1 MAKKSRSR
9 AKTRTSKGV
18 KIDNNLLLIFAGCIA
33 ILLLIMIMVKM
44 LGVEVREQINS
55 TAQGTSNEQL
65 QKDVR
70 AVNRDLNNLQKGTQD
85 VNNSLNQKSS
95 F

>member
-1 MAKKSRSR
+1 
-9 AKTRTSKGV
+9 
-18 KIDNNLLLIFAGCIA
+18 
-33 ILLLIMIMVKM
+33 M